1 MNIQIFG
8 KSKCFDTKKAER
20 YFKERRVKFQSI
32 DLVRF
37 GMSGKEFDS
46 VLRCVGGIDNLID
59 WEKKSPEITLMKYMD
74 DPRAKEDKVFD
85 DPSLMKTPVVRN
97 GKQATVGYCPEIWS
111 TWEGGISERIIC
123 GWTANLSS
131 HLFSSKIRKY
141 TKYSPDFRTFG

>member
-20 YFKERRVKFQSI
+20 YFKERGIKFQSI
-32 DLVRF
+32 DLLRF

-46 VLRCVGGIDNLID
+46 VVRAVGGIDNLID
-59 WEKKSPEITLMKYMD
+59 WNGKNQEITNMKYMD
-74 DPRAKEDKVFD
+74 NKAAKMDKVFD

-111 TWEGGISERIIC
+111 TWE
-123 GWTANLSS
+123 
-131 HLFSSKIRKY
+131 
-141 TKYSPDFRTFG
+141 